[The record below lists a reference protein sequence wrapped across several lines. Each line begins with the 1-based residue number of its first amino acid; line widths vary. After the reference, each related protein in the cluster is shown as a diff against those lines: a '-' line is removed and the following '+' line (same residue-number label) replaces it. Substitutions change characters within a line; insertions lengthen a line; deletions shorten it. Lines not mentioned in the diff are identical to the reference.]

1 MMIINLTEEEAL
13 TIADFL
19 VNSIEAIKT
28 RTKTPEV
35 GEFLDASHEF
45 IVQVWTQSSD
55 EFKKILIE
63 EQQKKLND
71 GN

>member
-1 MMIINLTEEEAL
+1 MIIQLTEDEAI

-19 VNSIEAIKT
+19 VNSIEAINT
-28 RTKTPEV
+28 RPKTPEV
-35 GEFLDASHEF
+35 GQFLDASHEF

-63 EQQKKLND
+63 EQQKKLKD
-71 GN
+71 IE

>member
-1 MMIINLTEEEAL
+1 MIIQLTEEEAL

-28 RTKTPEV
+28 RPKTPEV
-35 GEFLDASHEF
+35 GQFLDASHEF

-63 EQQKKLND
+63 EQQKKLKD
-71 GN
+71 IQ

>member
-1 MMIINLTEEEAL
+1 MIIQLTEDEAI

-19 VNSIEAIKT
+19 VNSIEAINT
-28 RTKTPEV
+28 RPKPPEV
-35 GEFLDASHEF
+35 GQFLDASHEF

-63 EQQKKLND
+63 EQQKKLKD
-71 GN
+71 IE

>member
-1 MMIINLTEEEAL
+1 MIIQLTEEEAV

-28 RTKTPEV
+28 RPKTPEV
-35 GEFLDASHEF
+35 GQFIDASNEF
-45 IVQVWTQSSD
+45 IVQTWTQSSD

-63 EQQKKLND
+63 EQKDIQ
-71 GN
+71 

>member
-1 MMIINLTEEEAL
+1 MIIQLTEEEAI

-28 RTKTPEV
+28 RPKTPEV
-35 GEFLDASHEF
+35 GQFLDASHQF

-63 EQQKKLND
+63 EQKDIQ
-71 GN
+71 

>member
-1 MMIINLTEEEAL
+1 MMIIQLTEEEAV

-28 RTKTPEV
+28 RPKTPEV
-35 GEFLDASHEF
+35 GAFLDASNEF

-55 EFKKILIE
+55 EFKQIIIE
-63 EQQKKLND
+63 EQKKKLKE
-71 GN
+71 